1 MVTTVNGI
9 TPAALPKP
17 VSPAKEPI
25 INSPYRQ
32 PDWHWQLNSATKA
45 ICNSAL
51 PGRRLAQYIPPVAGS
66 RNVQQTEDE
75 GYGVEWKK
83 LDLVNEIRVL
93 VAAWQEAGY
102 PGVTETTRRLIRHW
116 TSPVGE
122 DGGAYRYYFAQ
133 LDALL
138 THIYLKEAAP
148 EQAGGQA
155 VLRELA
161 LHNGKRND
169 DVDRIAHKMATGTG
183 KTLTMAMLIVWHAAN
198 RNANPHDPRFVRRFL
213 LLTPGLTVRERLE
226 KSLLPNRPGN
236 DYTEFTLLPPG
247 LEWEH
252 ALNSAQILVVN
263 EQQLDARKIG
273 DAVSRVARTVME
285 GGSNPVTEQEK
296 DDRTE
301 TPDDI
306 ARRVADS
313 RSEPG
318 GGKVLVINDEA
329 HHCHRGDPR
338 KLPQNT
344 RDYLAIPTHMRDKD
358 KDPRKSSQ
366 NTRWFRG
373 LQYLRDAGLLHYVID
388 MSATPIYMVGSH
400 KAPVEWIVSD
410 YSLVDAIEA
419 GLVKIPQVPTAQKS
433 NDGSGPDPASAFRN
447 IYRETETAHQ
457 KKFEPPNRANN
468 TTLKEAFATL
478 RVKHEE
484 LTESWLRTARDSQ
497 NERARIP
504 VMAVVMNSVT
514 NANAMFDYIA
524 SGQAGADL
532 LCNYTSL
539 GGEELRPEPRT
550 IIVHSKIEEGKEA
563 TGTQSA
569 RLNHAIRD
577 LADLYKRNPRYGFKP
592 EDKPQEVIR
601 RVMNTVGVDGAP
613 GENVRCVVSVDMLTE
628 GWDART
634 VTHILGFRAFDSSLL
649 CEQVAGRTLRRV
661 TRDFDYTGQR
671 FTPEYA
677 QILGIPFPQ
686 YQEPGAPDECP
697 QCQQETGK
705 CVCPPVSNVTIDY
718 RSERPDLNIWWPNIT
733 QMRRES
739 GEHSIR
745 VVARSEGVS
754 LHRVSEATP
763 ADPHIIEGLVG
774 PEQMLSNDKVASRE
788 RFLFEVAGQ
797 ATLTIMNDVR
807 RSDDAE
813 IIEETGGAINAN
825 LLFCNALTVLRQ
837 YYNQGFLTGPEER
850 FSWPGDLETVAGAAS
865 WLALN
870 VDIIK
875 PTNGVVPVMQATPV
889 AREPWLGVSA
899 FRKYET
905 ADNKERIYGPAE
917 RSPLTHAHCDSSWER
932 NVAGLLDSMPA
943 VSRWVRNRNLNWHI
957 PYVMDGEPHR
967 YLPDFVAVVPLP
979 NGNELHIVIEVKGQE
994 KAADRVKRRWIE
1006 QYWLPAVNRHPDY
1019 GVRNRKVWD
1028 YLYLDSLLK
1037 VQSARDAVATC
1048 IAAHGVEDEGDESA

>member
-1 MVTTVNGI
+1 MTTTVNGM
-9 TPAALPKP
+9 TPAALPEP
-17 VSPAKEPI
+17 ASPEREPI
-25 INSPYRQ
+25 INSPYRP
-32 PDWHWQLNSATKA
+32 PDWHWQLNSDVKA
-45 ICNSAL
+45 FAPARS
-51 PGRRLAQYIPPVAGS
+51 GRRLAQYIPPVAGS
-66 RNVQQTEDE
+66 RNVRRTEK
-75 GYGVEWKK
+75 GGLGVQWKT
-83 LDLVNEIRVL
+83 LDLVNNVRDL
-93 VAAWQEAGY
+93 VVAWQEAGY
-102 PGVTETTRRLIRHW
+102 PGVTQTTRRLIRHW
-116 TSPVGE
+116 TAPVGE

-169 DVDRIAHKMATGTG
+169 GIERIAHKMATGTG
-183 KTLTMAMLIVWHAAN
+183 KTLAMAMLIVWHAAN

-273 DAVSRVARTVME
+273 DAVSRVAGAVME

-296 DDRTE
+296 ADRTE
-301 TPDDI
+301 TPDEI
-306 ARRVADS
+306 AHRVADS
-313 RSEPG
+313 RSELG
-318 GGKVLVINDEA
+318 GGEVLVINDEA

-338 KLPQNT
+338 KP
-344 RDYLAIPTHMRDKD
+344 P
-358 KDPRKSSQ
+358 Q

-373 LQYLRDAGLLHYVID
+373 LQYLRDAGLLRYVAD
-388 MSATPIYMVGSH
+388 LSATPIYMVGSH

-419 GLVKIPQVPTAQKS
+419 GLVKIPQVPTGQKS

-468 TTLKEAFATL
+468 PVLKEAFATL

-484 LTESWLRTARDSQ
+484 LTEAWWRTAVDSRS
-497 NERARIP
+497 ERARLP
-504 VMAVVMNSVT
+504 VLAVVMNSVA

-524 SGQAGADL
+524 GGRAGADL

-539 GGEELRPEPRT
+539 GGEELRAEPRT

-577 LADLYKRNPRYGFKP
+577 LADLYKRNPRYGFHP
-592 EDKPQEVIR
+592 DDKPQEVIR
-601 RVMNTVGVDGAP
+601 RVMNTVGVDDEP

-686 YQEPGAPDECP
+686 YKEPGVPDECP
-697 QCQQETGK
+697 RCREAGDRCACAPT
-705 CVCPPVSNVTIDY
+705 PSLTIECRRD
-718 RSERPDLNIWWPNIT
+718 RPDLNIRWPNVT

-739 GEHSIR
+739 GEHAIR
-745 VVARSEGVS
+745 VAARSEGVS
-754 LHRVSEATP
+754 RHRVGAAAP
-763 ADPHIIEGLVG
+763 AEPHIVEGQVG
-774 PEQMLSNDKVASRE
+774 PELLLGNDNATSRE

-797 ATLTIMNDVR
+797 ATSTIIDDVR
-807 RSDDAE
+807 RSGAVA

-825 LLFCNALTVLRQ
+825 LLFGNALTVLRQ
-837 YYNQGFLTGPEER
+837 YCDQGFMVGPADR
-850 FSWPGDLETVAGAAS
+850 FVWPGDLETVAGAAQ
-865 WLALN
+865 WLARN
-870 VDIIK
+870 VDIVK
-875 PTNGVVPVMQATPV
+875 PTNGNAPAMRATPV
-889 AREPWLGVSA
+889 AREPWLSVDT
-899 FRKYET
+899 FREYDT
-905 ADNKERIYGPAE
+905 ADNKERIYGPTV
-917 RSPLTHAHCDSSWER
+917 RSPLTYAHCDSSWER
-932 NVAGLLDSMPA
+932 DLARLLDDMPA

-967 YLPDFVAVVPLP
+967 YLPDFVAVAPLP
-979 NGNELHIVIEVKGQE
+979 NGNELHIVIEVKGRE
-994 KAADRVKRRWIE
+994 KVADTVKRRWIE
-1006 QYWLPAVNRHPDY
+1006 QYWLPAVNRHP
-1019 GVRNRKVWD
+1019 GLRR
-1028 YLYLDSLLK
+1028 
-1037 VQSARDAVATC
+1037 Q
-1048 IAAHGVEDEGDESA
+1048 EP